1 MSLGNVVDKVRG
13 AGFSAAYWREL
24 GMRLTPM
31 PDLDAIAADHRR
43 ASVCLEK
50 VIDHWMRNGENV
62 SWETLADAVT
72 RCRDGGGQNV
82 GNKLRRSVGIG
93 W

>member
-1 MSLGNVVDKVRG
+1 
-13 AGFSAAYWREL
+13 
-24 GMRLTPM
+24 MRLTPT
-31 PDLDAIAADHRR
+31 PDLDAIAADHPRVR
-43 ASVCLEK
+43 DRLEN

-82 GNKLRRSVGIG
+82 GNKLRKSVGIG